1 MRTSPTV
8 AIVCSG
14 LLAAAAA
21 GCKKKE
27 EAKPQTGGSA
37 TTMTNAGSGGGGAG
51 GSGAGATEAGSA
63 GASTTGS
70 AAGGS
75 AAGGS
80 AAPAAPADKR
90 VVVKDAG
97 FLTPESILY
106 DAAADVY
113 LVANINGEPA
123 GADDNGFISKVSPDG
138 KVTELKW
145 IDGSKPDVKLDA
157 PKGMAI
163 SGDILWVADITV
175 VRKFDAKTG
184 APKGEVKIPGASFL
198 NDVTAAEGGGVYV
211 ADTGINAKFEPAGTD
226 AVYHIG
232 KDGKVKPLVKA
243 KDLGGPNGLAFANG
257 SVWVVTFGSGELYE
271 VAVKGAK
278 GEKKPGV
285 KLPKGQLDGLVV
297 KDDGE
302 ILVSSWEGKAV
313 YAGKPGGEWKAVLSD
328 VEAPADIGW
337 DSKRKVL
344 LVPQFMANALILL
357 PL

>member
-1 MRTSPTV
+1 MRISPTL

-14 LLAAAAA
+14 LLAAGA
-21 GCKKKE
+21 GCKKKD
-27 EAKPQTGGSA
+27 EAKPQTGGGGA
-37 TTMTNAGSGGGGAG
+37 TTTATTGSGAA
-51 GSGAGATEAGSA
+51 GSGAGAGTMGSA
-63 GASTTGS
+63 GANTMGSAGDGS
-70 AAGGS
+70 AAAGS
-75 AAGGS
+75 GAA
-80 AAPAAPADKR
+80 AAPADKR
-90 VVVKDAG
+90 VVIKDAG
-97 FLTPESILY
+97 FLTPESVLH

-138 KVTELKW
+138 KVAELKW

-184 APKGEVKIPGASFL
+184 APKGEVKVPGASFL
-198 NDVTAAEGGGVYV
+198 NDVAAAEGGGVYV
-211 ADTGINAKFEPAGTD
+211 GDTGVNAKFEPTGTD

-257 SVWVVTFGSGELYE
+257 SVWVNTFGSGELYE
-271 VAVKGAK
+271 VTMKGDK

-302 ILVSSWEGKAV
+302 LLISSWEGKAV
-313 YAGKPGGEWKAVLSD
+313 YAGKPGGEWKAILSD

-344 LVPQFMANALILL
+344 LVPQFTGNALILL